1 MILTLDVGNSSIHT
15 ILYNDSKEILLEKRD
30 ETLRETNREHYL
42 TFFRNLKIEAAGPI
56 KEVMIS
62 CVVPR
67 IGDILIESAQE
78 VFKTKVTSI
87 NATNVDLKV
96 NLDNPLELG
105 ADFIAGAYGAFNQYE
120 CPVIIIDMGT
130 ASKISVIGCDQQF
143 LGGVIQPG
151 IGQMAN
157 ILSQNIDHL
166 PHIELEVPDQ
176 MLGRNTIEC
185 IQSGILHGSLLGLIE
200 MAKRIE
206 FELNQPVKMIL
217 TGGYIHLYKDTYGI
231 EFNPHIINEGLY
243 YLSKEVRDE
252 QKSNKKHR
260 L

>member
-1 MILTLDVGNSSIHT
+1 MILTLDVGNSNIHT
-15 ILYNDSKEILLEKRD
+15 IIYDESKKILLEKRD
-30 ETLRETNREHYL
+30 VTLREADKEHYL
-42 TFFRNLKIEAAGPI
+42 SYFEKLKQEASTPI

-67 IGDILIESAQE
+67 IVDVLIESAQE
-78 VFKTKVTSI
+78 VFETEVTSI
-87 NATNVDLKV
+87 NANNVDLEV
-96 NLDNPLELG
+96 HLDNPLELG
-105 ADFIAGAYGAFNQYE
+105 ADFIAGAFGAFNQYE

-130 ASKISVIGCDQQF
+130 ASKISVIGCEKQF

-200 MAKRIE
+200 IAKRIE
-206 FELNQPVKMIL
+206 LELNQSVKMIL
-217 TGGYIHLYKDTYGI
+217 TGGYIHLYEDTYGI

-243 YLSKEVRDE
+243 YLSKEI
-252 QKSNKKHR
+252 NY
-260 L
+260 